1 MGTPWEQEEQQ
12 GSNHQ
17 ERQDEHGL
25 KKSGAG
31 GEDLWLRKQ
40 SWVWFQSVS
49 FWWPYSIIIVS
60 AWCTETAACLLEK
73 REGTSH
79 SFFWRLFVG
88 AILTDHTFVNF
99 YTAFDLSPS
108 LSQIHLLL
116 MPTHFFFNFFYF
128 FTYPIK
134 FVILWHSWI
143 CEIPL
148 EHSWPTDGNILK
160 EDLLSPCSNYQLPI
174 PQQEA
179 RVQVHFPPTCWDM
192 IWLEVDLVLCM
203 PSQLLGIHRSCVQG
217 TLFPCIHLSPLA
229 LTVFLQPN
237 SQ

>member
-99 YTAFDLSPS
+99 YIAFDLSPS

-116 MPTHFFFNFFYF
+116 MPTHFFLTFFIFLLIQSNLWFSGIHEYV
-128 FTYPIK
+128 K
-134 FVILWHSWI
+134 FHWSTV
-143 CEIPL
+143 
-148 EHSWPTDGNILK
+148 
-160 EDLLSPCSNYQLPI
+160 DLLMVTFLKKIYSLPVVTTNYQYLSKRR
-174 PQQEA
+174 EFKSTS
-179 RVQVHFPPTCWDM
+179 HLHTE
-192 IWLEVDLVLCM
+192 IWSGLK
-203 PSQLLGIHRSCVQG
+203 
-217 TLFPCIHLSPLA
+217 
-229 LTVFLQPN
+229 LT
-237 SQ
+237 